1 MSQIIFENQNISHLQ
16 FLMFQKQVC
25 RLLSDQMTFFSVKKK
40 NTKRK
45 KEKNI
50 NKIESDS
57 IDVEKQSG
65 FRIRPQKEILPC
77 KRLTETVK
85 FR

>member
-40 NTKRK
+40 NTKKKKRK
-45 KEKNI
+45 KY
-50 NKIESDS
+50 
-57 IDVEKQSG
+57 KQNRVG
-65 FRIRPQKEILPC
+65 LY
-77 KRLTETVK
+77 
-85 FR
+85 

>member
-1 MSQIIFENQNISHLQ
+1 
-16 FLMFQKQVC
+16 MFQKQVC
-25 RLLSDQMTFFSVKKK
+25 RLLSDQMTFFFCKKKK